1 MYSASI
7 SCIFSSDEA
16 DNMELEVSMRDS
28 DGKDL
33 SAYAA
38 GNDLTA
44 VLGDIADQLE
54 EGFAE
59 AEEPELTEA
68 EKLTQKI
75 DELTAQLNEMTV
87 RNQYLENA
95 IAKAYEDQTPKNNE
109 PQKKYNNTINV
120 KNVKKDYS
128 ALLDKLDKFS
138 TSDLW
143 DIFA

>member
-7 SCIFSSDEA
+7 SCIFSSDES
-16 DNMELEVSMRDS
+16 DNIELEVSMRDS

-38 GNDLTA
+38 GNDLTT

-75 DELTAQLNEMTV
+75 DELTAQLNEMTA